1 MNAYKRC
8 PDFSRGFLSQ
18 DFMTLS
24 LSPKQNRILAGLPP
38 ADYARL
44 LPHLE
49 LVSISA
55 CEGIYQP
62 NALITHLY
70 FPIDCIIAHLNGW
83 QSGAAIR
90 TSVTGNEG
98 MAEISNI
105 LGCERT
111 HSHAVALV
119 GGNAFRIKAPLLK
132 KEFKSGKAL
141 WHLLLRF
148 TRALIMQKGHIAAGA
163 RDHTIVQQLCHF
175 LIVSCPIQRGRLL
188 SGYCRAG

>member
-1 MNAYKRC
+1 
-8 PDFSRGFLSQ
+8 
-18 DFMTLS
+18 
-24 LSPKQNRILAGLPP
+24 
-38 ADYARL
+38 
-44 LPHLE
+44 
-49 LVSISA
+49 
-55 CEGIYQP
+55 
-62 NALITHLY
+62 
-70 FPIDCIIAHLNGW
+70 
-83 QSGAAIR
+83 
-90 TSVTGNEG
+90 
-98 MAEISNI
+98 MAEISYI